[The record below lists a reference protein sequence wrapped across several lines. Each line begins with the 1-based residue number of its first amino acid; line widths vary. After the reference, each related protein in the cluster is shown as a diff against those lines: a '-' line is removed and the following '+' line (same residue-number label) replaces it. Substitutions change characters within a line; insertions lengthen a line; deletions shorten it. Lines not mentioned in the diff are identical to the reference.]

1 MVPVVSWKDPS
12 GCIAGAR
19 MEEMRVQEML
29 CEAGTLNQVV
39 WPGGWRVNRL
49 QTGARERTQPS

>member
-12 GCIAGAR
+12 GCIARAR

-29 CEAGTLNQVV
+29 YEAGTLNQVV
-39 WPGGWRVNRL
+39 WSGG
-49 QTGARERTQPS
+49 